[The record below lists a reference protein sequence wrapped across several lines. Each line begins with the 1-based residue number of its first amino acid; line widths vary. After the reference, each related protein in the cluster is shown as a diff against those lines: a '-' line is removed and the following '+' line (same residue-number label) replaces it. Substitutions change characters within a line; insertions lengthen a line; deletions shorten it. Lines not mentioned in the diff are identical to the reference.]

1 MLTLLVSWMEEPE
14 GRKQNIQV
22 IEYFAG
28 VARITQMANRL
39 GYQSVAYDLEYGRK
53 KAATSGRRNPLD
65 LNSNAGMVLAIKLIL
80 RGSWNDLIGVFALCC
95 SSFVPV
101 NRGTGARDLL
111 VPEGD
116 ENIPSV
122 RRSNKLLSRKLVLL
136 KCMHG
141 IIYKHQENRFS
152 SFSRLC
158 LLLLCCG
165 WGQSYWWSWWYVLV
179 ASSYSRTLETQWLQL
194 MPGLCGL

>member
-14 GRKQNIQV
+14 GCKQNIQV

-101 NRGTGARDLL
+101 NTGTGARDLL

-141 IIYKHQENRFS
+141 I
-152 SFSRLC
+152 
-158 LLLLCCG
+158 
-165 WGQSYWWSWWYVLV
+165 
-179 ASSYSRTLETQWLQL
+179 
-194 MPGLCGL
+194 

>member
-1 MLTLLVSWMEEPE
+1 MGLSLARPEVIIMRTLLVSWMEEPE
-14 GRKQNIQV
+14 GCKQNIQV

-28 VARITQMANRL
+28 VARITQMADRL
-39 GYQSVAYDLEYGRK
+39 GYQSVAYDLEFGRK

-65 LNSNAGMVLAIKLIL
+65 LNSNAGMVLAIKQIL
-80 RGSWNDLIGVFALCC
+80 RGSWNDLVGVFALCC
-95 SSFVPV
+95 SSFVPI

-136 KCMHG
+136 
-141 IIYKHQENRFS
+141 
-152 SFSRLC
+152 
-158 LLLLCCG
+158 
-165 WGQSYWWSWWYVLV
+165 
-179 ASSYSRTLETQWLQL
+179 
-194 MPGLCGL
+194 P